1 MRLSRSLP
9 STTRVATSTA
19 TRGHTGDRDSRVC
32 AHADAPIC
40 TRTGALRGQGL
51 LTTGR
56 VFNSNI
62 LNDKM
67 CVRTG
72 TWKQDLGV
80 AGVPSVGSPPL
91 VRLES
96 SSSPKLAPI
105 TNAVSVRK
113 GLTKADSRETQVP
126 PTPRQPPLTPP
137 TVLPRTPANPPYL
150 PRDPPPRSPP
160 TRAHSSSPEGP
171 SRVGPPEGAASVSR
185 LSARVRGLAEQ
196 VGDVLLDDI
205 LKSVFQLGS
214 ILLITFS
221 TVSYLAYEG
230 LDLRKPSW
238 ITTARKRK
246 NATPRRFQ

>member
-1 MRLSRSLP
+1 MW
-9 STTRVATSTA
+9 V
-19 TRGHTGDRDSRVC
+19 
-32 AHADAPIC
+32 
-40 TRTGALRGQGL
+40 
-51 LTTGR
+51 
-56 VFNSNI
+56 
-62 LNDKM
+62 

-196 VGDVLLDDI
+196 VIRLWGRSYQHSLRRGGGHSGGGRREGGGRRPRRSLGADGGRGALAGAGGPSQGGSGGDRAGWGQGPEKPTLPETHPAAR
-205 LKSVFQLGS
+205 LGARGA
-214 ILLITFS
+214 
-221 TVSYLAYEG
+221 V
-230 LDLRKPSW
+230 
-238 ITTARKRK
+238 ARKCA
-246 NATPRRFQ
+246 N

>member
-40 TRTGALRGQGL
+40 TRTGALRGPGP
-51 LTTGR
+51 LTAGR

-62 LNDKM
+62 LNYKS
-67 CVRTG
+67 
-72 TWKQDLGV
+72 KLGNYSKR
-80 AGVPSVGSPPL
+80 ASSRGSKPGHWPAACTFL
-91 VRLES
+91 F
-96 SSSPKLAPI
+96 
-105 TNAVSVRK
+105 RK
-113 GLTKADSRETQVP
+113 GLTKADSKETQVA
-126 PTPRQPPLTPP
+126 PTPRHPPLTPP
-137 TVLPRTPANPPYL
+137 TVLPRTPANPPDL
-150 PRDPPPRSPP
+150 PWDPPPRSPP

-196 VGDVLLDDI
+196 STPGWFLLPPAD
-205 LKSVFQLGS
+205 LTEV
-214 ILLITFS
+214 ITVMKQNLQ
-221 TVSYLAYEG
+221 TTAHTASYLAYEG

-238 ITTARKRK
+238 ITAARKRK

>member
-62 LNDKM
+62 LNDKS
-67 CVRTG
+67 
-72 TWKQDLGV
+72 KLGN
-80 AGVPSVGSPPL
+80 VGSPPL

-196 VGDVLLDDI
+196 STLGWFLLPPAD
-205 LKSVFQLGS
+205 LAEV
-214 ILLITFS
+214 ITVMKQNLQTTAH

>member
-40 TRTGALRGQGL
+40 TRTGALRGPGL
-51 LTTGR
+51 LT
-56 VFNSNI
+56 
-62 LNDKM
+62 
-67 CVRTG
+67 
-72 TWKQDLGV
+72 
-80 AGVPSVGSPPL
+80 AGL
-91 VRLES
+91 
-96 SSSPKLAPI
+96 
-105 TNAVSVRK
+105 
-113 GLTKADSRETQVP
+113 
-126 PTPRQPPLTPP
+126 
-137 TVLPRTPANPPYL
+137 LPRTPANPPDL

-196 VGDVLLDDI
+196 STPAG
-205 LKSVFQLGS
+205 FCFH
-214 ILLITFS
+214 LLILQS
-221 TVSYLAYEG
+221 TASYLAYEG

-238 ITTARKRK
+238 ITAARKRK